1 MQTEK
6 QQAVISNQCSV
17 KTLARRLLLTAYCLL
32 LTACCFSLANA
43 QDEPPPPPPPEQQ
56 QQLAQQAQESIE
68 TIRVDTEL
76 VDLNVSVFGRDAQ
89 HAIGGLQQKDFLVYE
104 NGAPQEIA
112 FFASAAT
119 PFDLVLLLDLSGSTV
134 DKLDLVRKSA
144 RRFVEA
150 ARPTDRIGIVTFTNT
165 PTVVAPLTLDRAD
178 LLARIK
184 KIKKPEGGTNFWD
197 ALRFSLERMF
207 EQKPAEQRRSAV
219 VVMTDGVDNALPDV
233 PGNGSVTDYSQLLN
247 IVREADAIVLPIYLD
262 TEAEMIRER
271 RWFGVENAF
280 ALARQ
285 QLSQLATES
294 GSILYRARRLEDLKG
309 VYEQV
314 IRDLGM
320 IYSIGYNPTNKQRDG
335 SWRAV
340 NVKLA
345 NRPELAAR
353 TRRGYF
359 AK

>member
-1 MQTEK
+1 MQTDE
-6 QQAVISNQCSV
+6 QFSVFSFRFSV
-17 KTLARRLLLTAYCLL
+17 KTIARRLLLAACCLL
-32 LTACCFSLANA
+32 LSAFCFSIAKA
-43 QDEPPPPPPPEQQ
+43 QDESPPPPPP
-56 QQLAQQAQESIE
+56 QQLAQQSQETIE
-68 TIRVDTEL
+68 TVRVDTEL

-89 HAIGGLQQKDFLVYE
+89 RAVGGLQQKDFLVYE

-150 ARPTDRIGIVTFTNT
+150 ARPTDRICIVTFTNT
-165 PTVVAPLTLDRAD
+165 PTVVSPLTLDRAD

-207 EQKPAEQRRSAV
+207 EQKPVEQRRSAV

-233 PGNGSVTDYSQLLN
+233 PGNGSVTGYHQLLN
-247 IVREADAIVLPIYLD
+247 IVRESDAIVLPIYLD
-262 TEAEMIRER
+262 TEAEMVRER
-271 RWFGVENAF
+271 RWFGVEDAF
-280 ALARQ
+280 ALARK

-340 NVKLA
+340 SIQLA

>member
-1 MQTEK
+1 MQTDR
-6 QQAVISNQCSV
+6 QFSV
-17 KTLARRLLLTAYCLL
+17 FSFQSSVWTTIRRLLLA
-32 LTACCFSLANA
+32 ACCSLLIAFCFSIA
-43 QDEPPPPPPPEQQ
+43 QAQDDEPPPPPPQV
-56 QQLAQQAQESIE
+56 AQQAQESIE
-68 TIRVDTEL
+68 TIRVETEL
-76 VDLNVSVFGRDAQ
+76 VDLNVSVFGRAAQ
-89 HAIGGLQQKDFLVYE
+89 RAIGELQQKDFLIYE

-112 FFASAAT
+112 FFAPAAT

-150 ARPTDRIGIVTFTNT
+150 ARPTDRIGIVTFTND
-165 PTVVAPLTLDRAD
+165 PTIVSPLTFDRAE

-184 KIKKPEGGTNFWD
+184 KIKKPEGGTKFWD
-197 ALRFSLERMF
+197 ALRFVMERMF
-207 EQKPAEQRRSAV
+207 ERKTVEQRRSAI

-233 PGNGSVTDYSQLLN
+233 PGDGSTTDYRQLLN
-247 IVREADAIVLPIYLD
+247 AVRESDAIVLPIYLD
-262 TEAEMIRER
+262 TEAEMIRDR
-271 RWFGVENAF
+271 RWFGIESTF
-280 ALARQ
+280 AIARQ
-285 QLSQLATES
+285 QLAQLATES
-294 GSILYRARRLEDLKG
+294 GSILYRARRVEDLNG

-320 IYSIGYNPTNKQRDG
+320 VYSIGYNPTNKQRDG

-340 NVKLA
+340 SVKLA

-359 AK
+359 AR